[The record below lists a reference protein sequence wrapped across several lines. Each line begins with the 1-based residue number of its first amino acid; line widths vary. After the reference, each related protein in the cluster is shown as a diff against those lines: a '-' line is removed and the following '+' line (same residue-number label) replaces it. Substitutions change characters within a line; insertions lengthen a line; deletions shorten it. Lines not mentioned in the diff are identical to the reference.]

1 MRSPSLYDLEIPLS
15 TTKNDTAFSAVASP
29 LSSSSSGCHTTTF
42 WRLNIDALVHKC
54 GLFGPHWDACEVAE
68 YIAELTGEVGFHPDT
83 FCHRCKAY
91 DDTPHGARK
100 AWMRKRPLAPRSM
113 EACHGCLVSYLDPIE
128 APAPELEVLKEA
140 FLRLR
145 GRIKGLNEVLQEESD
160 QDKRDQ
166 INHELE
172 LSWDKLRRIADMC
185 RQQGYEP
192 FPTRTRA
199 LEVDH
204 E

>member
-1 MRSPSLYDLEIPLS
+1 M
-15 TTKNDTAFSAVASP
+15 
-29 LSSSSSGCHTTTF
+29 
-42 WRLNIDALVHKC
+42 
-54 GLFGPHWDACEVAE
+54 
-68 YIAELTGEVGFHPDT
+68 
-83 FCHRCKAY
+83 
-91 DDTPHGARK
+91 
-100 AWMRKRPLAPRSM
+100 
-113 EACHGCLVSYLDPIE
+113 VSYLDPIE